1 MSDTHRLQIVIGST
15 RPDRAADY
23 LVPWIVRRAEE
34 HGRFEVEVVD
44 LRDWPLPMF
53 QETFATLGDIN
64 DPTYSEPIVR
74 AWNKKVAEADSF
86 LFITPEYNHSVPG
99 VLKNAIDNVFV
110 SYGFRNKPTAYVGYS
125 GSNVGGAR
133 AVEHLAHI
141 MIEAEAVALR
151 NSVLIGAV
159 GQAFDEQ
166 DEPVNPA
173 TEAALRVLR
182 DDVAWWANV
191 LDRARA
197 EGQLAPGNAR
207 FVQELAALRS

>member
-1 MSDTHRLQIVIGST
+1 MATALKIITST
-15 RPDRAADY
+15 SRPGRQADKV
-23 LVPWIVRRAEE
+23 LPWLTRRFTEDE
-34 HGRFEVEVVD
+34 RFDVEVLD
-44 LRDWPLPMF
+44 LREWRLPLF
-53 QETFATLGDIN
+53 QETRETLGDFN
-64 DPTYSEPIVR
+64 DPTYSDPLVR
-74 AWNKKVAEADSF
+74 AWNRKIVEAGAFVF
-86 LFITPEYNHSVPG
+86 LTAEYNHSVPG
-99 VLKNAIDNVFV
+99 ELKNAIDNVFV

-151 NSVLIGAV
+151 NSVLIGGV
-159 GQAFDEQ
+159 GQAFDEL

-207 FVQELAALRS
+207 FMQELAALRS